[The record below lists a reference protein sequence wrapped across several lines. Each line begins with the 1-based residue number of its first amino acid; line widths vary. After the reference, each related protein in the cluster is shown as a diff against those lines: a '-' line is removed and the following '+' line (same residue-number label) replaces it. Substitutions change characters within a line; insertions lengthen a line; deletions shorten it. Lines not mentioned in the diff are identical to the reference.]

1 MSIISDAAG
10 AVRAAGYAATRATL
24 NAGNAAIRGGDK
36 ATERYF
42 PRTRRATR
50 TYMEDAPRVNA
61 VSQPLLSTGQKAI
74 ISHERNIANGVL
86 MLMACVAYFVVFL
99 AILLTRNWDP
109 ASLPVSFTVAVTT
122 ANFSTANGVDSGGNG
137 MSPVKVVGEMWAQ
150 GVAFPIAGA
159 FTAVCIYAVAA
170 CASFSETAG
179 WVLYPFRWI
188 PTYNYNTKVIPDILV
203 MTMLATVQIPTQ
215 IATGFRVFDVFFYV
229 PCVCFALAVIRHEAS
244 KYLDTE
250 MRKGD
255 LVKTCVTEVAKM
267 HIEIYKEKSN
277 EKETYNPEQDAGLV
291 YKNYYRALNPVL
303 SSTEIS
309 ITWYAFANSVIV
321 ALSLVPMQI
330 RYNAMPVKPQWV
342 SAGVVIVWLW
352 MLIFTGIPYMSY
364 MLAVFNLARWQA
376 VSSDKDPWM
385 SPSQMLRVGHFV
397 ACIVHMIYPLLFLA
411 VFVGLYARDVMSAQ
425 NPPNVYKLTY
435 NAA

>member
-203 MTMLATVQIPTQ
+203 MTMLAN
-215 IATGFRVFDVFFYV
+215 R
-229 PCVCFALAVIRHEAS
+229 
-244 KYLDTE
+244 
-250 MRKGD
+250 
-255 LVKTCVTEVAKM
+255 
-267 HIEIYKEKSN
+267 
-277 EKETYNPEQDAGLV
+277 
-291 YKNYYRALNPVL
+291 
-303 SSTEIS
+303 
-309 ITWYAFANSVIV
+309 
-321 ALSLVPMQI
+321 
-330 RYNAMPVKPQWV
+330 
-342 SAGVVIVWLW
+342 
-352 MLIFTGIPYMSY
+352 
-364 MLAVFNLARWQA
+364 
-376 VSSDKDPWM
+376 
-385 SPSQMLRVGHFV
+385 
-397 ACIVHMIYPLLFLA
+397 
-411 VFVGLYARDVMSAQ
+411 
-425 NPPNVYKLTY
+425 KLT
-435 NAA
+435 